1 MVVFLP
7 SLGKIFRRTVCPL
20 TLISTRFPCPQHYRQ
35 RAENG
40 QPLTLWARFAAI
52 EYARLAMEE
61 EMREQEQAQSN
72 FEGSGGWSN

>member
-1 MVVFLP
+1 L
-7 SLGKIFRRTVCPL
+7 LK
-20 TLISTRFPCPQHYRQ
+20 QQ

-72 FEGSGGWSN
+72 FDGANGWSN